1 MSDSL
6 ASMTTTTI
14 VFTLLLALVVYGAR
28 TLLRRVFSVLDNVPG
43 PSPKSLL
50 TGNLGRFR
58 DPDGWD
64 FHQEIEEN
72 YGQVV
77 KIHGVFGGRQLYVF
91 DPAALYSILVKDQ
104 DLYEE
109 PPTIISLNR
118 VLFGKGITSVG
129 GDEHRKYRKI
139 MMPAFSTANL
149 RGMVP
154 LFFGVAER
162 ARDGLIAPH
171 LHDGPHTAR
180 SFPSV
185 MLGTDNQP
193 QLDLNSVLC
202 RASMELIGRTGIGY
216 SFDPMVAGQ
225 EQTDQY
231 AESLRSLFQTAF
243 KLAHLFPLL
252 PLVLQIPSPSFRR
265 FLINLT
271 PSPTLW
277 HLRDLVDFIHTTTS
291 QLVKER
297 KAAMTNRMLEDS
309 AKDLMSLLVQSNM
322 SAEGEM
328 HLTDAELVSSTSTIL
343 FAATDTTTS
352 SLNRMFHLL
361 AMHPTVQDNLRAEI
375 LAAPTELDHDAL
387 VALPYLDAVLTAAHK
402 YPPASPVM
410 FREAVQD
417 TVLPLSTPIMGLDG
431 IPINAITVPKGTTVY
446 IAIAAA
452 NHNKRIWG
460 ADALEFR
467 PQRWTNGKADAVTTK
482 MCGVYGNTMTSSA
495 EAGAACS
502 SSPSGFKF
510 AELEMKALACALLR
524 TFKFSNP
531 DPRIKWRMLG
541 IVPSP
546 HIEDK
551 PGLPM
556 CVESLNDH

>member
-1 MSDSL
+1 
-6 ASMTTTTI
+6 MTTIAI
-14 VFTLLLALVVYGAR
+14 VFTLLLVFVVYGTRA
-28 TLLRRVFSVLDNVPG
+28 LLRRVFSVLDNVPG
-43 PSPKSLL
+43 PLPKSLL
-50 TGNLGRFR
+50 TGNLAQFH
-58 DPDGWD
+58 DPDGWL
-64 FHQEIEEN
+64 FHKEIEEN

-77 KIHGVFGGRQLYVF
+77 RIQGVFGDRQLYVF
-91 DPAALYSILVKDQ
+91 DPAALYSILVKEQ

-139 MMPAFSTANL
+139 MTPAFSTANL

-154 LFFGVAER
+154 LFFDVAER
-162 ARDGLIAPH
+162 
-171 LHDGPHTAR
+171 
-180 SFPSV
+180 
-185 MLGTDNQP
+185 
-193 QLDLNSVLC
+193 LDLNSVLC

-225 EQTDQY
+225 EQTDKY

-252 PLVLQIPSPSFRR
+252 PLVLKIPFPSFRR
-265 FLINLT
+265 FMINLT

-277 HLRDLVDFIHTTTS
+277 HLRDLVDFIHATTS

-297 KAAMTNRMLEDS
+297 KAAMTNGMLEDS

-343 FAATDTTTS
+343 FAATDTTSS
-352 SLNRMFHLL
+352 SLNRMFQLL
-361 AMHPTVQDNLRAEI
+361 AMHPNIQDRLRAEI

-387 VALPYLDAVLTAAHK
+387 IALPYLDAVVREVLRL

-410 FREAVQD
+410 FREALQN
-417 TVLPLSTPIMGLDG
+417 TVLPLSTSMVGEDG
-431 IPINAITVPKGTTVY
+431 TPINSITVPKGTTIY

-460 ADALEFR
+460 ADALEFI
-467 PQRWTNGKADAVTTK
+467 PERWTNGKADSVTTK
-482 MCGVYGNTMTSSA
+482 MCGVYGNTMTFLGGGRS
-495 EAGAACS
+495 CI
-502 SSPSGFKF
+502 GFKF
-510 AELEMKALACALLR
+510 AELEMKVLACALLR

-546 HIEDK
+546 HVEDK

-556 CVESLNDH
+556 RVEQFNDH

>member
-1 MSDSL
+1 MKNRRNKVQKIEIS
-6 ASMTTTTI
+6 AI
-14 VFTLLLALVVYGAR
+14 IAFVI
-28 TLLRRVFSVLDNVPG
+28 RRVFSVLDNVPG

-50 TGNLGRFR
+50 TGNLAQFH

-64 FHQEIEEN
+64 FHEELEQN

-77 KIHGVFGGRQLYVF
+77 KIQGVLGDRQLYVF

-118 VLFGKGITSVG
+118 VFFGKGITSAG

-154 LFFGVAER
+154 LFFDVAER
-162 ARDGLIAPH
+162 VR
-171 LHDGPHTAR
+171 
-180 SFPSV
+180 
-185 MLGTDNQP
+185 
-193 QLDLNSVLC
+193 LDLNSVIC
-202 RASMELIGRTGIGY
+202 RVSMELIGRTGIGY

-225 EQTDQY
+225 EQTNRY

-252 PLVLQIPSPSFRR
+252 PLVLKIPFPKFRR
-265 FLINLT
+265 FLISLT

-277 HLRDLVDFIHTTTS
+277 RLRDMVDFIHATTT

-297 KAAMTNRMLEDS
+297 KATMANGTLEDG
-309 AKDLMSLLVQSNM
+309 AKDLMSLLVRGNM
-322 SAEGEM
+322 SAEAEM
-328 HLTDAELVSSTSTIL
+328 HLTDAELVSSASTIL
-343 FAATDTTTS
+343 FAATDTTST
-352 SLNRMFHLL
+352 SLNRLFQLL
-361 AMHPTVQDNLRAEI
+361 AMHPDVQDKLRAEF
-375 LAAPTELDHDAL
+375 LAAQTELDHDAL
-387 VALPYLDAVLTAAHK
+387 VALPYLDAVVREVLRL

-410 FREAVQD
+410 FREALKD
-417 TVLPLSTPIMGLDG
+417 TVLPLSTSIVGADG
-431 IPINAITVPKGTTVY
+431 TPINSITVPKGTSIY

-467 PQRWTNGKADAVTTK
+467 PERWTNGKADSATTK
-482 MCGVYGNTMTSSA
+482 MCGVYGNTMTFLGGGRS
-495 EAGAACS
+495 CI
-502 SSPSGFKF
+502 GFKF
-510 AELEMKALACALLR
+510 AELEMKVLACVLLR

-546 HIEDK
+546 HIE
-551 PGLPM
+551 GQQALPV
-556 CVESLNDH
+556 CVERFDDH

>member
-1 MSDSL
+1 MP
-6 ASMTTTTI
+6 TTITI
-14 VFTLLLALVVYGAR
+14 VFTLLLAFVVYGTR
-28 TLLRRVFSVLDNVPG
+28 TLLRRVFSVLDNIPG
-43 PSPKSLL
+43 PSPRSLL
-50 TGNLGRFR
+50 TGNLAQFH

-64 FHQEIEEN
+64 FHKDIEEN

-77 KIHGVFGGRQLYVF
+77 KIRGVFGDRQLYVF

-118 VLFGKGITSVG
+118 ILFGKGITSVG

-154 LFFGVAER
+154 LFFY
-162 ARDGLIAPH
+162 
-171 LHDGPHTAR
+171 TAR
-180 SFPSV
+180 LFTSV
-185 MLGTDNQP
+185 ILRTDNRP

-202 RASMELIGRTGIGY
+202 RVSMELIGRTGIGY

-225 EQTDQY
+225 EQTDRY

-243 KLAHLFPLL
+243 KLAHFFPLL
-252 PLVLQIPSPSFRR
+252 PLVLKIPFPSFRR
-265 FLINLT
+265 FMISLT
-271 PSPTLW
+271 PSPALW
-277 HLRDLVDFIHTTTS
+277 HLRDLVDFIHATTS
-291 QLVKER
+291 QLVIER
-297 KAAMTNRMLEDS
+297 KAAMINGTLEDG

-322 SAEGEM
+322 SAQGEM

-343 FAATDTTTS
+343 FAASDTTSS
-352 SLNRMFHLL
+352 SLNRMFQLL
-361 AMHPTVQDNLRAEI
+361 AMHPNVQDKLRAEI
-375 LAAPTELDHDAL
+375 LAAPMELDHDAL
-387 VALPYLDAVLTAAHK
+387 VALPYLDAVVREVLRL

-410 FREAVQD
+410 FREALED
-417 TVLPLSTPIMGLDG
+417 TVLPLSTSMMGEDG
-431 IPINAITVPKGTTVY
+431 TSINSITVPKGTTIY
-446 IAIAAA
+446 IAVAAA
-452 NHNKRIWG
+452 NHNRRIWG
-460 ADALEFR
+460 ADALDFR
-467 PQRWTNGKADAVTTK
+467 PERWTNGKADSVTTK
-482 MCGVYGNTMTSSA
+482 MCGVYGNTMTFLGGGRS
-495 EAGAACS
+495 CI
-502 SSPSGFKF
+502 GFKF
-510 AELEMKALACALLR
+510 AELEMKVLACALLR

-546 HIEDK
+546 HVEDK

-556 CVESLNDH
+556 CVERLYDH

>member
-50 TGNLGRFR
+50 TGNLGQFH

-171 LHDGPHTAR
+171 LHDGPHT
-180 SFPSV
+180 
-185 MLGTDNQP
+185 
-193 QLDLNSVLC
+193 LDLNSVLC

-277 HLRDLVDFIHTTTS
+277 HLRDLVNFIHATTS

-297 KAAMTNRMLEDS
+297 KAAMANGTLEDS

-343 FAATDTTTS
+343 FAATDTTSS

-361 AMHPTVQDNLRAEI
+361 AMHPNVQDKLRAEI
-375 LAAPTELDHDAL
+375 LSAPTELDHDAL
-387 VALPYLDAVLTAAHK
+387 VALPYLDAVVREVLRL

-431 IPINAITVPKGTTVY
+431 IPINAITVPKSTTVY

-452 NHNKRIWG
+452 NHNKHIWG

-482 MCGVYGNTMTSSA
+482 MCGVYGNTMTFLGGGRS
-495 EAGAACS
+495 CI
-502 SSPSGFKF
+502 GFKF
-510 AELEMKALACALLR
+510 AELEMKVLACALLR

-546 HIEDK
+546 HVEDK
-551 PGLPM
+551 PGLPIPRL
-556 CVESLNDH
+556 VVQFFSLFLFCR

>member
-1 MSDSL
+1 
-6 ASMTTTTI
+6 MTTITI
-14 VFTLLLALVVYGAR
+14 VFTLLLVFVVYGTR

-50 TGNLGRFR
+50 TGNLAQFH

-64 FHQEIEEN
+64 FHKEIEEN

-77 KIHGVFGGRQLYVF
+77 KIQGLFGDRQLYVF

-118 VLFGKGITSVG
+118 VLFGTGITSVG

-154 LFFGVAER
+154 LFFDVAER

-171 LHDGPHTAR
+171 LHDGPQT
-180 SFPSV
+180 
-185 MLGTDNQP
+185 
-193 QLDLNSVLC
+193 LDLNSVLC
-202 RASMELIGRTGIGY
+202 RASMEFIGRTGIGY

-225 EQTDQY
+225 EQTDRY

-243 KLAHLFPLL
+243 KLVHLFPLL
-252 PLVLQIPSPSFRR
+252 PLVLKIPFPSFRR
-265 FLINLT
+265 FMISLT

-277 HLRDLVDFIHTTTS
+277 HLRDLVDFVHATTS

-297 KAAMTNRMLEDS
+297 KAAMTNGTLEDS
-309 AKDLMSLLVQSNM
+309 AKDIMSLLVQSNM

-343 FAATDTTTS
+343 FAATDTISS
-352 SLNRMFHLL
+352 SLNRMFQLL
-361 AMHPTVQDNLRAEI
+361 AMHPNVQDKLRAEI
-375 LAAPTELDHDAL
+375 LAAPTELGHDAL
-387 VALPYLDAVLTAAHK
+387 VALPYLDAVVREVLRL

-410 FREAVQD
+410 FREALQD
-417 TVLPLSTPIMGLDG
+417 TVLPLSSSMRGEDGTPLNSI
-431 IPINAITVPKGTTVY
+431 AVPEGTTIY

-467 PQRWTNGKADAVTTK
+467 PERWTNGKADSVTTK
-482 MCGVYGNTMTSSA
+482 MCGVYGNTMTFLGGGRS
-495 EAGAACS
+495 CI
-502 SSPSGFKF
+502 GFKF
-510 AELEMKALACALLR
+510 AELEMKVLACALLR

-541 IVPSP
+541 TVPSP
-546 HIEDK
+546 HVEDK

-556 CVESLNDH
+556 CVERFNDH